1 MTEKKRL
8 GPPPVDTLSDVAWAR
23 VERNVL
29 LRTTGTIT
37 NAASAREIRQEP
49 KRSAWLWLAVPAA
62 AAAAFALAFFSMN
75 GPSSSPP
82 ADQEPS
88 RFVAGASPSSVSFGD
103 AHITLD
109 ANSAVVMEQKSGK
122 PSALLEHGAL
132 VVAVSAPFTVLAGD
146 TIVRTTNTKVRVSRE
161 GERAHVRVESGSVE
175 IRYHG
180 HDVKVPAS
188 HAWSSDRPTEVIDQN
203 VNENEIQIDSH

>member
-1 MTEKKRL
+1 MTEKRL
-8 GPPPVDTLSDVAWAR
+8 GPPPVETLSDVAWAR

-37 NAASAREIRQEP
+37 QAASAREIKNES

-62 AAAAFALAFFSMN
+62 AAAAFAFAFFSMN
-75 GPSSSPP
+75 GPSSPP
-82 ADQEPS
+82 GEEQPS
-88 RFVAGASPSSVSFGD
+88 RFVAGSAPSSVSFGD

-109 ANSAVVMEQKSGK
+109 ANSAVLLDQKGGK
-122 PSALLEHGAL
+122 PSAVLERGAL

-146 TIVRTTNTKVRVSRE
+146 TIIRTTNTKVRVSRD
-161 GERAHVRVESGSVE
+161 GERAFVRVESGAVD

-180 HDVKVPAS
+180 HDVKLPAN
-188 HAWSSDRPTEVIDQN
+188 HAWSSDRPTHVVDQN
-203 VNENEIQIDSH
+203 VRENDIQIEH